1 MQLFSIT
8 AGHPDHGARPPSGGP
23 STRGG
28 AIAALG
34 ALSELSSLAPGAR
47 RVDLEGRTLLP
58 AFLDPHSHIT
68 ALAATLSLCQL
79 GAANSFEQIGL
90 ALRAFAEARRLPP
103 DAWVMGFG
111 YDHNVLAER
120 VHPTRSGPGPLL
132 SPCAGAHHPRLRTHG
147 VANSKALP

>member
-1 MQLFSIT
+1 MQAVLY
-8 AGHPDHGARPPSGGP
+8 HGGP
-23 STRGG
+23 ILTMEPGPRPEALLTRGG

-34 ALSELSSLAPGAR
+34 DLSELSSLAPGAR

-90 ALRAFAEARRLPP
+90 ALRA
-103 DAWVMGFG
+103 
-111 YDHNVLAER
+111 
-120 VHPTRSGPGPLL
+120 
-132 SPCAGAHHPRLRTHG
+132 
-147 VANSKALP
+147 ALPRRRAGSTKICKKRVNNTRF